1 MTPKAQEDIRLTQ
14 YLNKLLDDMP
24 ISEPSSEL
32 TDRIMSGI
40 QEKEQAVLASKTQ
53 IRRQAYLLNSSIA
66 IAATVVLIQS
76 GIINKIMNID
86 AGIMQLT
93 SFIQHLSQ

>member
-32 TDRIMSGI
+32 TGRIMSGI

-53 IRRQAYLLNSSIA
+53 IRRQTYLLNSAIA

-76 GIINKIMNID
+76 GIISKIMNID
-86 AGIMQLT
+86 AGILQLT